1 MTHEQE
7 DDMRTLDRGP
17 RSLSYAASRR
27 LLLLGGSA
35 ILVVLAAVM
44 YVRGVDPRE
53 VLATSLFVPVFL
65 VALFYGMWGGIA
77 AGTGAAILYVG
88 LRWGAIDVVGF
99 GAVAGTIMSRS
110 AAYVVFGGISGW
122 AITQFEAPISKLERF
137 DYIDDV
143 TGLYNARFFLENTEL
158 ESSRAKRYASTF
170 SVVVIEIPEGTLAPM
185 SARQRALVLRR
196 LGDMM
201 VARSR
206 SVDRVVHAADRSRHL
221 FAIVLPETGAEGAGV
236 LAQDLRQRIGRELR
250 TAQGTNAD
258 VGGLKLRVV
267 TPDAGGSLE
276 ALRTEFFALDRLK
289 HPTPVS
295 G

>member
-1 MTHEQE
+1 
-7 DDMRTLDRGP
+7 MRALDRGP

-77 AGTGAAILYVG
+77 AGTGAAVLYVG

-99 GAVAGTIMSRS
+99 GAVAGTILSRS

-122 AITQFEAPISKLERF
+122 AIAQFEAPISKLERF

-158 ESSRAKRYASTF
+158 ESARAKRYASTF
-170 SVVVIEIPEGTLAPM
+170 SVVAIEIPEGTLAPM
-185 SARQRALVLRR
+185 SARQRASTLRG

-201 VARSR
+201 VTRSR
-206 SVDRVVHAADRSRHL
+206 SVDRVVHAADGSRHL
-221 FAIVLPETGAEGAGV
+221 FAIVLPETGAEGARV
-236 LAQDLRQRIGRELR
+236 LAEDLRQRIGGELD
-250 TAQGTNAD
+250 TAQGPD
-258 VGGLKLRVV
+258 SSPDGLKVRVV
-267 TPDAGGSLE
+267 TPEVGDSFE
-276 ALRTEFFALDRLK
+276 VLRAEFATLDRRE
-289 HPTPVS
+289 HPPPED
-295 G
+295 